1 MKSFH
6 PTTLNFLE
14 LLEHKPTTEK
24 ILSGQSEIGKSKLIL
39 RILNELCK
47 PAPVG
52 SKARSMKNVEKQS
65 SVNPLVGLRF
75 SKNHRGWGIKIFL
88 SKWEGEVIY
97 IGGKKPS
104 VQHGQTVGCFTS
116 TMQYCFLSS
125 NFMAVTDTK
134 EIPVTNQPKEYS

>member
-65 SVNPLVGLRF
+65 SVKPLVGLRF

-97 IGGKKPS
+97 IGGRS
-104 VQHGQTVGCFTS
+104 LLCNMDRLSGVSLLRCNTVFFPATS
-116 TMQYCFLSS
+116 WL
-125 NFMAVTDTK
+125 
-134 EIPVTNQPKEYS
+134 